1 MEFVSSA
8 IPELKQISNL
18 LGKRSN
24 LHALQ
29 CFRFDASL
37 EEGLKVTA
45 SDLEVG
51 MTLKLFA
58 QVLEGGALV
67 VPASIADLL
76 ATADTV
82 NLNTKGSTLHIK
94 KNGFKGSLKGL
105 PAEEYP
111 QIPTPDRLSA
121 SFQITVNALE
131 QLLGPAPF
139 AATTDTGRAIN
150 GLYLTWRPDG
160 EKISYVVDDFE
171 KAEIWVMDSD
181 GSGAERLVA
190 DVAPVTSHS
199 WSPDGT
205 QIVFVSGGQDI
216 CILDLAGRT
225 VTNLTGERLGGG
237 HPSDARDPDWSPDGL
252 RIAFSASDG
261 RNQDIY
267 LINVDGTGLT
277 RLTSHEARDKHPDWS
292 PDGMAIV
299 FSSTRSSQRYPDLFA
314 LDLTLGTEEEGNAP
328 LQLTAEDKLKER
340 PDWSHDGAW
349 IMFLSNELGAGHGTI
364 YAVSAD
370 GRFLVQITADN
381 VYHSPRW
388 RP

>member
-1 MEFVSSA
+1 MNA
-8 IPELKQISNL
+8 D
-18 LGKRSN
+18 G
-24 LHALQ
+24 
-29 CFRFDASL
+29 
-37 EEGLKVTA
+37 
-45 SDLEVG
+45 SD
-51 MTLKLFA
+51 
-58 QVLEGGALV
+58 QVLLLDRAVQG
-67 VPASIADLL
+67 DLL
-76 ATADTV
+76 T
-82 NLNTKGSTLHIK
+82 
-94 KNGFKGSLKGL
+94 
-105 PAEEYP
+105 
-111 QIPTPDRLSA
+111 DRLA
-121 SFQITVNALE
+121 
-131 QLLGPAPF
+131 
-139 AATTDTGRAIN
+139 
-150 GLYLTWRPDG
+150 TWRPDG

-181 GSGAERLVA
+181 GSGAELLVA

-205 QIVFVSGGQDI
+205 RIAFASSGQDI

-237 HPSDARDPDWSPDGL
+237 QLRDARDPDWSPDGL

-261 RNQDIY
+261 GNQDIY
-267 LINVDGTGLT
+267 FVNVDGTGIT

-299 FSSTRSSQRYPDLFA
+299 FSSTRHSQRYPDLFS

-328 LQLTAEDKLKER
+328 LQLTAEDTLKER
-340 PDWSHDGAW
+340 PEWSPDGAW

-364 YAVSAD
+364 YAVSVD
-370 GRFLVQITADN
+370 GRFLVQVTADS